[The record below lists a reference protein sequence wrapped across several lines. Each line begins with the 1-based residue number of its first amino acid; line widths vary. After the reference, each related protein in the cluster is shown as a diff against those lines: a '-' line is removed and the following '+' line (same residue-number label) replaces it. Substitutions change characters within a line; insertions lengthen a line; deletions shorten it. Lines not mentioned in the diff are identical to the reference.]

1 MKKNLITEQIISDA
15 VKRKQKSIFVPSG
28 SIVTDA
34 ARERAKQYGIDLV
47 SGETGPAS
55 PRPEKP
61 DTAPGPLKGGVIAI
75 GSDHGGFALKE
86 ALKPYLEGL
95 GYRIV
100 DVGTTSEEACDYPDY
115 AYAIAR
121 MVSRGDVAKG
131 IMIDAIG
138 NASAMAANKVAGIRA
153 ACCTDEFSARSSRE
167 HNDANILTLG
177 GRILGTEL
185 AKAIVKIWLD
195 TSFAGGRHQK
205 RIEKIREIESKQ
217 PSNKPQN

>member
-15 VKRKQKSIFVPSG
+15 VKRNVKSLVLPPG

-34 ARERAKQYGIDLV
+34 ARERAKQLGVDLV
-47 SGETGPAS
+47 DGEKAS
-55 PRPEKP
+55 SRPVPEKP
-61 DTAPGPLKGGVIAI
+61 DVPIPPGGTLIAI

-86 ALKPYLEGL
+86 ILKHYLEDL
-95 GYRIV
+95 GYKVV
-100 DVGTTSEEACDYPDY
+100 DVGTTSEEACDYPDF
-115 AYAIAR
+115 AYIVGR
-121 MVSRGDVAKG
+121 MVSGGDVAKG

-138 NASAMAANKVAGIRA
+138 NASAMVANKVAGIRA

-177 GRILGTEL
+177 GRILGSEL
-185 AKAIVKIWLD
+185 AKAIVKVWLE
-195 TSFAGGRHQK
+195 TPFAGGRHQK

-217 PSNKPQN
+217 PSKKPQN